1 MPSVISIDDIS
12 IDKINKIFKI
22 ASKYKL
28 NIKNS
33 RILPRDRKNNDSLK
47 PFNIGILFFEPS
59 TRTMMSF
66 QSAINRC
73 NGKFIQYYEDRS
85 SVKKGE
91 SFHDTI
97 KTFEQYC
104 DLLIIRHPEHNI
116 FSAISEYTNIPLI
129 NAGDGSSEHPSQ
141 ALLDLFT
148 IKDHYKDNLKS
159 ILFVGDLKHSR
170 TVKSLIKLLC
180 KTYGELK
187 YYLLS
192 PELLRYDNNS
202 LKNSTIVS
210 SYDDCISDV
219 DVVYMTRVQ
228 YERFSDINK
237 TKSYWQTEI
246 NKITMTPD
254 VMKNMKPISI
264 LMHPLPR
271 NEELSI
277 LCDKDPRSKYF
288 QQMENGVYVRMALLN
303 YCLND
308 VKI

>member
-1 MPSVISIDDIS
+1 MPSVVSIDDLS
-12 IDKINKIFKI
+12 IDNINKILKN
-22 ASKYKL
+22 ANEYKL

-33 RILPRDRKNNDSLK
+33 CILPRDKAINDSLK
-47 PFNIGILFFEPS
+47 SFNIGILFFEPS

-73 NGKFIQYYEDRS
+73 NGHFIQYYQDYS

-104 DLLIIRHPEHNI
+104 DLLIIRHPEYNI
-116 FSAISEYTNIPLI
+116 FTSISEYTNVPLI
-129 NAGDGSSEHPSQ
+129 NAGNGSSEHPSQ

-170 TVKSLIKLLC
+170 TVNSLIKLLH
-180 KTYGELK
+180 KTYSELK
-187 YYLLS
+187 YYFLS

-202 LKNSTIVS
+202 KIVS
-210 SYDDCISDV
+210 SYDDCIRDV
-219 DVVYMTRVQ
+219 DVVYITRIQ
-228 YERFSDINK
+228 YERFTDINK
-237 TKSYWQTEI
+237 TKSYWETEI
-246 NKITMTPD
+246 NKITMTPE
-254 VMKNMKPISI
+254 VMKKMKPTSI

-308 VKI
+308 VK